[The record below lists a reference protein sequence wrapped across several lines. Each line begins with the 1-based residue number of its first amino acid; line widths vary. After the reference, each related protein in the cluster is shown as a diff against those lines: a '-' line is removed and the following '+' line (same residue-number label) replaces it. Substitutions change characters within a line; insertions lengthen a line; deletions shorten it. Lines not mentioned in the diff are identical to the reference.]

1 MATSSPSQT
10 PIVTD
15 KSAATLSKAFLN
27 AARELG
33 VSQAAVADV
42 LGVSDATASRF
53 FAGTYQLNP
62 SRKYEWEFALLFV
75 RIYRSLTA
83 IVGAGEPARTWLH
96 GENKG
101 LVGRPIELIRTAQ
114 GLIRVLEYLDSFRG
128 RI

>member
-1 MATSSPSQT
+1 MATPATTT
-10 PIVTD
+10 PILTE
-15 KSAATLSKAFLN
+15 KSAATLSKAVVN

-33 VSQAAVADV
+33 VSQAVMADV
-42 LGVSDATASRF
+42 LGVSDATSSRL

-62 SRKYEWEFALLFV
+62 ARKYEWEFALLFV
-75 RIYRSLTA
+75 RIYRSLVA
-83 IVGAGEPARTWLH
+83 IVGAGEPARTWLQ

-114 GLIRVLEYLDSFRG
+114 GLIRVLEYLDSYRG